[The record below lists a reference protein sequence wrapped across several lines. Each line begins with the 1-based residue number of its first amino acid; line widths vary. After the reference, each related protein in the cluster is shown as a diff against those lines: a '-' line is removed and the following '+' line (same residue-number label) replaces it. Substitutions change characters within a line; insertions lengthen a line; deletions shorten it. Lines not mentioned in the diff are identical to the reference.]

1 MKDNNYDSI
10 LFYLTHGHWPESM
23 KPKYKQEVNKA
34 KNKKKELRKAAEKY
48 FVKNGELHI
57 ERKGLENE
65 VKIINEKPAQK
76 SVKEGKY
83 LKMGIEF
90 DWKKVE
96 TCESFQV
103 IPKRK

>member
-23 KPKYKQEVNKA
+23 KPKNKQEANKV

-57 ERKGLENE
+57 ERKRLENE
-65 VKIINEKPAQK
+65 IKRINEKAVQK
-76 SVKEGKY
+76 
-83 LKMGIEF
+83 
-90 DWKKVE
+90 
-96 TCESFQV
+96 
-103 IPKRK
+103 